1 MAGFVTLSNADHPAG
16 AALPTGTNKVAKPTF
31 PDFVPPM
38 MAESTKAPFDSQDW
52 IFEIKLDGYRAITVF
67 DSAGKAHLWSR
78 NGLSLEAKFPA
89 IANAVSK
96 LKLRS
101 TVLDG
106 EVVAVDEKGIPRFQL
121 LQRFQKQPTAPTLY
135 YVFDLLWYRGDD
147 LTQKPVLERR
157 NVLERVLKPV
167 AGIQLGSYVE
177 AEGKAL
183 FELTKEKGMEGII
196 AKHKDSLY
204 RPGKRASDWLK
215 IKARLQQEFVVG
227 GFTAPKGSRKH
238 LGAVVLG
245 AYSNGTL
252 RHYGYAGS
260 GFTEKGLKDA
270 VDRMKPLFIDKC
282 PFVNPPN
289 IKEKIQWVRPKLVC
303 EVEYAELTADDQL
316 RQTTFLGWRD
326 DKNPKEVVLE

>member
-1 MAGFVTLSNADHPAG
+1 
-16 AALPTGTNKVAKPTF
+16 
-31 PDFVPPM
+31 M
-38 MAESTKAPFDSQDW
+38 MAESAKAPFDSPDW
-52 IFEIKLDGYRAITVF
+52 IFEIKLDGYRAITFF
-67 DSAGKAHLWSR
+67 DRAGKPRLWSR
-78 NGLSLEAKFPA
+78 NGLPLEGKFPA

-106 EVVAVDEKGIPRFQL
+106 EVVAVDENGIPRFQL

-135 YVFDLLWYRGDD
+135 YIFDILRHNGED
-147 LTQKPVLERR
+147 LTGKPILERR
-157 NVLERVLKPV
+157 AALERVLKPV

-177 AEGKAL
+177 GEGKAL
-183 FELTKEKGMEGII
+183 FNLTKEKGMEGII
-196 AKHKDSLY
+196 AKRKDSIY
-204 RPGKRASDWLK
+204 RPGKRTSDWLK

-245 AYSNGTL
+245 AYTGGKL

-260 GFTEKGLKDA
+260 GFSEKGLKDA
-270 VDRMKPLFIDKC
+270 VERMRPLFTDKC

-289 IKEKIQWVRPKLVC
+289 IKEKQ
-303 EVEYAELTADDQL
+303 
-316 RQTTFLGWRD
+316 
-326 DKNPKEVVLE
+326 

>member
-1 MAGFVTLSNADHPAG
+1 MA
-16 AALPTGTNKVAKPTF
+16 KKTF
-31 PDFVPPM
+31 PDFVSPM
-38 MAESTKAPFDSQDW
+38 MAESTKAPFASPDW

-67 DSAGKAHLWSR
+67 DSAGKPRLWSR
-78 NGLSLEAKFPA
+78 NGLALEAKFPA
-89 IANAVSK
+89 IATAVYK

-101 TVLDG
+101 TILDG
-106 EVVAVDEKGIPRFQL
+106 EVVAVDENGIPRFQL

-135 YVFDLLWYRGDD
+135 YVFDILWHNGKD
-147 LTQKPVLERR
+147 LTVNSIVERR
-157 NVLERVLKPV
+157 SVLERVLKPV
-167 AGIQLGSYVE
+167 AAVQIGSYVE
-177 AEGKAL
+177 KEGNAL

-196 AKHKDSLY
+196 AKRKDSIY
-204 RPGKRASDWLK
+204 RPGKRTSDWLK

-245 AYSNGTL
+245 AYTKGKL

-270 VDRMKPLFIDKC
+270 LDRMKPLFIDKC

-289 IKEKIQWVRPKLVC
+289 IKERIQWVRPKLVC
-303 EVEYAELTADDQL
+303 EVEYTELTADDQL

-326 DKNPKEVVLE
+326 DKKAREVGLE

>member
-1 MAGFVTLSNADHPAG
+1 MAE
-16 AALPTGTNKVAKPTF
+16 PTF
-31 PDFVPPM
+31 PDFIPPM
-38 MAESTKAPFDSQDW
+38 MAESAKAPFDSPDW
-52 IFEIKLDGYRAITVF
+52 IFEIKLDGYRAITVL
-67 DSAGKAHLWSR
+67 DETGKHHLWSR
-78 NGLSLEAKFPA
+78 NGLALEAKFPA
-89 IANAVSK
+89 IATAVST
-96 LKLRS
+96 LNLRS
-101 TVLDG
+101 TILDG
-106 EVVAVDEKGIPRFQL
+106 EVVAVDENGIPRFQL

-135 YVFDLLWYRGDD
+135 YVFDLLWYKGDD
-147 LTQKPVLERR
+147 LTGKPILERRSVLERI
-157 NVLERVLKPV
+157 LKPA

-177 AEGKAL
+177 TEGEAL
-183 FELTKEKGMEGII
+183 FELTRQKGIEGII
-196 AKHKDSLY
+196 AKRKDSIY
-204 RPGKRASDWLK
+204 RPGKRTSDWLK

-238 LGAVVLG
+238 LGAVVTG
-245 AYSNGTL
+245 GYSNVKQ

-326 DKNPKEVVLE
+326 DKKAQEVVLEE